1 MHKFKKPFI
10 ICHRE
15 GEGKGR
21 CRRILKEA
29 EMVFRG
35 IKWFSG
41 VSNGFQGGKKWGIKW
56 PSGGIGGLVIA
67 NRV

>member
-1 MHKFKKPFI
+1 
-10 ICHRE
+10 
-15 GEGKGR
+15 
-21 CRRILKEA
+21 
-29 EMVFRG
+29 MVFRG

-41 VSNGFQGGKKWGIKW
+41 VSNGFQGGKKWFSGGIKW